1 MGAIALLDGI
11 ILFFCVYK
19 GQSVSIHISSFWSQF
34 CYKDSF
40 VVVVQMSELVLALRD
55 RTQIL
60 SVEERLLKEEP
71 EVDEV

>member
-1 MGAIALLDGI
+1 
-11 ILFFCVYK
+11 
-19 GQSVSIHISSFWSQF
+19 
-34 CYKDSF
+34 
-40 VVVVQMSELVLALRD
+40 MSELVLALRD